1 MIYITWTCLVV
12 SFVATVAG
20 LIYSFKAKR
29 DLDRF
34 IRTVILNGKK
44 HSARR

>member
-1 MIYITWTCLVV
+1 MIYIMLACLGV
-12 SFVATVAG
+12 SIVATMAG
-20 LIYSFKAKR
+20 LIYSFKTRK
-29 DLDRF
+29 DLGRF